1 VLNHKTGQ
9 VERAASYLLDD
20 FKEEL
25 LNEKAILFESYSSIN
40 DYYPEYKKFEDTD
53 ENTNSL
59 LRQLNLR
66 PSEVYRSPT
75 PTNTNVQSGSF

>member
-1 VLNHKTGQ
+1 MYACYVIEVLNHKTGQ

-59 LRQLNLR
+59 LRQLKKN
-66 PSEVYRSPT
+66 
-75 PTNTNVQSGSF
+75 FI